1 MRKEIRKKRST
12 KIKNKTKI
20 TGAGNARGIGYNS

>member
-1 MRKEIRKKRST
+1 MINFKNE

-20 TGAGNARGIGYNS
+20 KNSGTKKNKKKYLKKF